1 MSYFQL
7 VQEAD
12 MLKSQKKASLFI
24 LYFWL
29 TLEVECQKSIVS
41 HLLYREFSCSS
52 LPRCANF
59 ARSFVLVRFPLQPEE
74 SNVESS
80 ALQTSESNVA
90 LQVLHSVKMDL
101 KHLRRNW
108 GIVSDVFD

>member
-1 MSYFQL
+1 M
-7 VQEAD
+7 
-12 MLKSQKKASLFI
+12 
-24 LYFWL
+24 
-29 TLEVECQKSIVS
+29 S